1 MIVTVTPSPAID
13 WTVAVDSFDFD
24 GVNRATKST
33 REASGKGVNVSWA
46 LHRAG
51 VPTTTVFPGG
61 GQTGRFMDEAFEAAG
76 LPYVRVETGREV
88 RTNITLITP
97 GHSTKINEP
106 GVDLDDAQ
114 FEEFAARVLEVGRDA
129 KVVLICGSLPPS
141 MGPERLRGL
150 VERLRA
156 HVDVI
161 VDSSG
166 EALATAL
173 EARPALIKPNV
184 HELAELVQ
192 RDIHT
197 FGDVIDAAH
206 AAIDLGAG
214 AVLASLGADGAMYVN
229 ADRSVVAT
237 SSDIP
242 FVNSVGAGDALLSG
256 FVAVDGDP
264 AERLR
269 NAVLWASSAV
279 AHDSTLFPI
288 RPEFA
293 TRITVAD
300 VVDRDLPLE
309 ESSAPLASTRPS
321 LSLADGT

>member
-13 WTVAVDSFDFD
+13 WTVAVDSFEFD
-24 GVNRATKST
+24 AVNRATKST

-51 VPTTTVFPGG
+51 VATTTVFPGG
-61 GQTGRFMDEAFEAAG
+61 GQSGRFMDEAFEAAG

-106 GVDLDDAQ
+106 GVDLDDGQ
-114 FEEFAARVLEVGRDA
+114 FEELARRALEVARAA
-129 KVVLICGSLPPS
+129 KAVLICGSLPPS
-141 MGPERLRGL
+141 MRPDRLRQL
-150 VERLRA
+150 VERLGE
-156 HVDVI
+156 HVDVV
-161 VDSSG
+161 VDTSG
-166 EALATAL
+166 EALAAAL
-173 EARPALIKPNV
+173 QSRPALIKPNV

-192 RDIHT
+192 RDITT
-197 FGDVIDAAH
+197 FGQVIDASRE
-206 AAIDLGAG
+206 AIARGAG
-214 AVLASLGADGAMYVN
+214 AVLASLGADGAMYVA
-229 ADRSVVAT
+229 ADRALLAT
-237 SSDIP
+237 ASDIP

-256 FVAVDGDP
+256 FVAVNADP

-309 ESSAPLASTRPS
+309 EPSAPLASTLPS
-321 LSLADGT
+321 MSLTDGS